1 MGRHLRDFQ
10 SSSALLEETL
20 GRIETA
26 SKSAADRKLTSREQD
41 LADKLKQKQEVID
54 RARTFIGSWDSRLE
68 ALIKEKEGSLQ
79 NVSANLDPSI
89 DRLQLKLTPNPSL
102 TKLSCSPFSCPLQV

>member
-1 MGRHLRDFQ
+1 M
-10 SSSALLEETL
+10 
-20 GRIETA
+20 A

-89 DRLQLKLTPNPSL
+89 DRLQLNFTPNPSL